1 MPQERFQYSSISG
14 YRFSATVVHMS
25 CSPREV
31 QGCSAGPRGDQ
42 EGPGLH
48 FQTQISTLGGV
59 AVLGCLIL
67 RADPVHGKDG
77 TPPNT
82 RFRVGGSQ
90 ADMAR
95 PMKRARPRA
104 MRSKMCRRP
113 RPRPA
118 QGLAAAAATNP
129 AVEWF
134 SFFLGWNWLVLNEQT
149 PHLLSASLTPPLSF
163 FAHPDDHNAAWTSFQ
178 RAHSA
183 PPLGVAHRAFF
194 GQGET
199 SCFPVTSFSSSH
211 CMNCSAHGW
220 PRPSFFFGG
229 GLGGAN
235 GRP

>member
-1 MPQERFQYSSISG
+1 MFFLGGGPGGANGPHLAGAVAWAWGSVVKTPVKHKSADPPSGRACEICRITSCHVTSAAVAVASKYSSISG
-14 YRFSATVVHMS
+14 HRFSATVVHMS

-31 QGCSAGPRGDQ
+31 QGCSGGPRGDQ
-42 EGPGLH
+42 GGPGLH

-134 SFFLGWNWLVLNEQT
+134 SFFLGWN
-149 PHLLSASLTPPLSF
+149 
-163 FAHPDDHNAAWTSFQ
+163 
-178 RAHSA
+178 
-183 PPLGVAHRAFF
+183 
-194 GQGET
+194 
-199 SCFPVTSFSSSH
+199 
-211 CMNCSAHGW
+211 
-220 PRPSFFFGG
+220 
-229 GLGGAN
+229 
-235 GRP
+235 